1 MIAERLAH
9 KQLKLVL
16 GSNSPRR
23 AALLKDLGLTFSQ
36 KASSVDETYPSHLK
50 AGAIATYLAEL
61 KARALQ
67 SDLHNNELLI
77 TSDTVVWCDEQS
89 LEKPQ
94 TSKEAIEMLSFLSGK
109 THEVYSAISISD
121 RKQMR
126 SKVDCTQV
134 CFKTLS
140 QEEIHYYVAHHEVM
154 DKAGAY
160 GIQDWIGLI
169 GVQQLIGSYFNVMG
183 LPTHLLYSLLKEWIE
198 D

>member
-1 MIAERLAH
+1 MIAEQLAH

-36 KASSVDETYPSHLK
+36 RASSVDETYPSQLT

-67 SDLHNNELLI
+67 PELLKNELLI
-77 TSDTVVWCDEQS
+77 TSDTVVWCDDRS

-94 TSKEAIEMLSFLSGK
+94 TSEEAIEMLSFLSGK

-121 RKQMR
+121 RKQMC
-126 SKVDCTQV
+126 SEVDCTQV

-140 QEEIHYYVAHHEVM
+140 KEEIHYYVAHHEVM

-169 GVQQLIGSYFNVMG
+169 GVKKLMGSYFNVMG